1 MNRLRTAA
9 DSPRDLEAQ
18 QFVICDLSLT
28 RFRRVSAGQQFDQ
41 DHSLLFLSS
50 LTNLGHRMRCAA
62 FWPRGTSKRLP
73 QGMNSLSLET
83 VENCLRTVAN
93 VSLDNEKYFCDL
105 DGEMGDADF
114 GKTLA
119 DGFRAVLRQLD
130 GDIDRSSIGTF
141 LVKVGS
147 AFAGAAGGTSG
158 PMWGTAFLRA
168 GVNSKDKQTV
178 NLSDLVIMG
187 RAAIAGMMARGNAA
201 QGDKTLLD
209 ALIPAVDKLEEYS
222 RTAPGDLVPAFQ
234 AAGGFGGRGYHR
246 GYAPMAGQTRPAILR
261 RRPHHRNSGSRYCCG
276 CHNATSCCRSAWNSI

>member
-1 MNRLRTAA
+1 
-9 DSPRDLEAQ
+9 
-18 QFVICDLSLT
+18 
-28 RFRRVSAGQQFDQ
+28 
-41 DHSLLFLSS
+41 LLFLSS
-50 LTNLGHRMRCAA
+50 LTNLGDGIRYQDAVGGVLAA
-62 FWPRGTSKRLP
+62 RNQQTTPP
-73 QGMNSLSLET
+73 GMNSLSLET
-83 VENCLRTVAN
+83 VESCLRTVAN

-147 AFAGAAGGTSG
+147 AFAGSAGGTSG

-178 NLSDLVIMG
+178 NLSDLVVMG

-222 RTAPGDLVPAFQ
+222 RTAPGDLVSAFQ
-234 AAGGFGGRGYHR
+234 AAASAAEDTIEGTRQWPAKRGRQS
-246 GYAPMAGQTRPAILR
+246 YAGDRTIGTLDPGIVAVAIMLR
-261 RRPHHRNSGSRYCCG
+261 AVAVQLGTQ
-276 CHNATSCCRSAWNSI
+276 ATH

>member
-1 MNRLRTAA
+1 MRRFGC
-9 DSPRDLEAQ
+9 EKQ
-18 QFVICDLSLT
+18 QMT
-28 RFRRVSAGQQFDQ
+28 
-41 DHSLLFLSS
+41 
-50 LTNLGHRMRCAA
+50 
-62 FWPRGTSKRLP
+62 PP
-73 QGMNSLSLET
+73 GMNSLSLET
-83 VENCLRTVAN
+83 VESCLRTVAK

-119 DGFRAVLRQLD
+119 DGFRAILRQLD

-178 NLSDLVIMG
+178 NLSDLVVMG

-234 AAGGFGGRGYHR
+234 AAASAAEDTIEGTRQWPAKRGRQS
-246 GYAPMAGQTRPAILR
+246 YAGDRTIGTLDPGIVAVAIMLR
-261 RRPHHRNSGSRYCCG
+261 AVAVQLGTQSTY
-276 CHNATSCCRSAWNSI
+276 